1 MAIIIFII
9 ALFTAIR
16 WATYKKDD
24 FDSKTAKQKFAAL
37 LKRHWVFYSFFSTFA
52 LLTYF
57 SQVAEEAVKV
67 NQPARVEPKQEVLSE
82 KPKFEDGE
90 FFYIK
95 NEDDGTSHTVQYKFT
110 YAKSG
115 EKYAVI
121 LDDPVPKED
130 YIASQVFMG
139 AVSVIYKEMMES
151 HGGDPS
157 KIFELVSLDVPKNQ
171 TPKPFGKKVMRS
183 RVGDH
188 YFYFSSFV
196 ASDDKYNDLK
206 AFAVWKESAE

>member
-1 MAIIIFII
+1 MKA
-9 ALFTAIR
+9 
-16 WATYKKDD
+16 
-24 FDSKTAKQKFAAL
+24 
-37 LKRHWVFYSFFSTFA
+37 
-52 LLTYF
+52 
-57 SQVAEEAVKV
+57 

-95 NEDDGTSHTVQYKFT
+95 NEDDGTSHTVQYKFG

-130 YIASQVFMG
+130 YIVSQVFMG
-139 AVSVIYKEMMES
+139 VVSMIYREFLDS

-157 KIFELVSLDVPKNQ
+157 KIFEHVPLDVPKNQ
-171 TPKPFGKKVMRS
+171 IPKPVGKMVLRS
-183 RVGDH
+183 KLGDS
-188 YFYFSSFV
+188 YFYFSNLA
-196 ASDDKYNDLK
+196 ASDGTNSDVQ
-206 AFAVWKESAE
+206 AFVVWKEAAE